1 MRKINISMKA
11 LLSACLVCCAIFA
24 FGQSIDEL
32 EKQLQEAETS
42 KEKMLYNFKLGE
54 AYLRNNT
61 DKALSYGKEAHKLS
75 TQLGNAGMSAQSAYL
90 VAEAYERARDDRN
103 VEVWL
108 KSAYSFAKQA
118 KDSDLIIKSVDKRSR
133 LAKKQRKEQLAIQ
146 IYEEAFTYFSQKGTS
161 ISDLENN
168 FDLQK
173 AGIDRQKRDLEKER
187 DKLEFEVR
195 NLSTER
201 DQLSQEKSTLEVR
214 QEQLVRE
221 SQRTNRELSNK
232 QEELET
238 VEEEKQR
245 IEEEKQQKERLIG
258 TMTKEA
264 MANSLILA
272 EKELANQEA
281 NIELAEAKTFRSY
294 MYIGAGVLVMLAS
307 LMFLLYSSSRRS
319 RRKIEEKSKLIDIE
333 REKSDELLRNIL
345 PAQIATELKEH
356 SKVKARRYEE
366 VTVMFIDFKNFTTI
380 SEQLSPEDLV
390 EELDRCF
397 KGFDFIISQYP
408 DVEKIKTI
416 GDAYMCASGL
426 SERKS
431 MPYNIIRVALEIQQF
446 LEEQKQERIR
456 VGRPFFEARIGLH
469 TGSVVAGV
477 VGVNKFAYDIWGDTV
492 NIASRMEGN
501 CEPGRI
507 NISET
512 TYGLVRYQFD
522 CDYRGKIEAKN
533 KGAVDMYYVKREIVG
548 AAVA

>member
-456 VGRPFFEARIGLH
+456 VGKPFFEARIGLH

>member
-1 MRKINISMKA
+1 MKA
-11 LLSACLVCCAIFA
+11 LLSACLICCAVFA
-24 FGQSIDEL
+24 FGQSVEEL
-32 EKQLQEAETS
+32 EQKLQEAETS
-42 KEKMLYNFKLGE
+42 KEKMLYSFELGQ

-61 DKALSYGKEAHKLS
+61 TKALDYGKQAHALAG
-75 TQLGNAGMSAQSAYL
+75 QLNNPGMSAQSAYL
-90 VAEAYERARDDRN
+90 IAEAYERARDDKN

-108 KSAYSFAKQA
+108 RSAYSFAKQA
-118 KDSDLIIKSVDKRSR
+118 GDSDLIIKSVNKRS
-133 LAKKQRKEQLAIQ
+133 KLAIKERNEKRAYQ

-161 ISDLENN
+161 ISDLENKY
-168 FDLQK
+168 DLQK

-201 DQLSQEKSTLEVR
+201 DQLSNDKSNLEVR

-221 SQRTNRELSNK
+221 TQRKSSELSTK

-245 IEEEKQQKERLIG
+245 IEEEKKMKERLIS
-258 TMTKEA
+258 TLNKEA
-264 MANSLILA
+264 LADSLVLAERELAIEKANSALA
-272 EKELANQEA
+272 EE
-281 NIELAEAKTFRSY
+281 KTLRNYFF
-294 MYIGAGVLVMLAS
+294 IAAGVLIMLMF
-307 LMFLLYSSSRRS
+307 LMFLLYSSSRRAK
-319 RRKIEEKSKLIDIE
+319 RKIEEKSRIIDLE
-333 REKSDELLRNIL
+333 REKSDELLLNIL
-345 PAQIATELKEH
+345 PAQIATELKQF

-366 VTVMFIDFKNFTTI
+366 VTVMFVDFKNFTSI

-397 KGFDFIISQYP
+397 KGFDFIISQYR

-426 SERKS
+426 SEHKS
-431 MPYNIIRVALEIQQF
+431 MPYNILRAAFEMQQF
-446 LEEQKQERIR
+446 LEEQKQERVR
-456 VGRPFFEARIGLH
+456 LGKPFFEARIGLH

-507 NISET
+507 NISEM
-512 TYGLVRYQFD
+512 TYNLVKYQFE
-522 CDYRGKIEAKN
+522 CEYRGKIDAKN
-533 KGAVDMYYVKREIVG
+533 KGAIDMYYVKRETAGV
-548 AAVA
+548 AAMAS

>member
-1 MRKINISMKA
+1 MKA

-75 TQLGNAGMSAQSAYL
+75 AQLGNAGMSAQSAYL